1 MRLAVYSDATE
12 RGGAEIS
19 LRTLLG
25 VLDPSIEVSVLGVDE
40 SVLDWIASS
49 RRGSTTLPLPPVRNK
64 WNLGPI
70 VSHVRAVRKLRPDIF
85 QANLRHPWSC
95 QYGLAAALLARGT
108 KVIAVE
114 HALVPANRPRQ
125 RRFKRLTS
133 RRLAAH
139 VSVGRRASEGIA
151 AAIGVP
157 SASIRVIY
165 TGVELA
171 DAEPAPRPPGELV
184 IGCLG
189 RFSPEKG
196 LDVLLR
202 ALPELEGVTA
212 VLVGDGPERAH
223 LEELARD
230 LGVADRVVLPGWRD
244 EPAAQLRA
252 FDVLVSPSRSE
263 ALPLAIVEAML
274 AGLPVVATDVGSVSE
289 AVVAGETGLL
299 VAPEDAAAL
308 AEAIRTLRDDRDAR
322 RRMGERGRELARE
335 RFTPEAMAQ
344 AFEALYREVLADCDA
359 GSEEPAQATPG

>member
-1 MRLAVYSDATE
+1 M
-12 RGGAEIS
+12 
-19 LRTLLG
+19 
-25 VLDPSIEVSVLGVDE
+25 
-40 SVLDWIASS
+40 
-49 RRGSTTLPLPPVRNK
+49 
-64 WNLGPI
+64 
-70 VSHVRAVRKLRPDIF
+70 
-85 QANLRHPWSC
+85 
-95 QYGLAAALLARGT
+95 
-108 KVIAVE
+108 
-114 HALVPANRPRQ
+114 
-125 RRFKRLTS
+125 
-133 RRLAAH
+133 
-139 VSVGRRASEGIA
+139 
-151 AAIGVP
+151 
-157 SASIRVIY
+157 
-165 TGVELA
+165 
-171 DAEPAPRPPGELV
+171 

-223 LEELARD
+223 LEELARE
-230 LGVADRVVLPGWRD
+230 LGVADRVVLPGWQD

-308 AEAIRTLRDDRDAR
+308 AEAILTLRDDPDAR
-322 RRMGERGRELARE
+322 RRMGERGRQLAGE

-344 AFEALYREVLADCDA
+344 AFEALYREIRPDRPRLRRTSAGDA
-359 GSEEPAQATPG
+359 RLGAAGWRTGAPSTIARGTSSTR